1 MWGGPLARVDGGAD
15 VLGRGDILHGEK
27 GMDRDAARR
36 TGRVRILLLRRH
48 VIAREDTR
56 RRGGGQRCD
65 ERTGRVIRGKGK

>member
-15 VLGRGDILHGEK
+15 VLGRGDILHGVR

-36 TGRVRILLLRRH
+36 VERVRFLLLCRH
-48 VIAREDTR
+48 VVAREETR
-56 RRGGGQRCD
+56 RGGGGQRCD